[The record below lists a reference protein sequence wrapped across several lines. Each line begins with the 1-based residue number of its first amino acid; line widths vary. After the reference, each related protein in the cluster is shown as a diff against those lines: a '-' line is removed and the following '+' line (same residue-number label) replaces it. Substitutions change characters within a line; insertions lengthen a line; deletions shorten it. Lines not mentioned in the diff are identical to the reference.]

1 MTELNNLAQSN
12 YDCFI
17 SATST
22 ASREITEVEVETRT
36 RSGRESGSWRGTRT
50 RSTGRIS
57 TRGYISTPARRARSA
72 SCSSMRPIT
81 SKATSIR
88 RSCGEVRQVPAC
100 PQPCRIRVVHHD
112 PRDHPRHAIE
122 VLGGAHVEVATGCGT
137 KFERFT
143 VKGRTARGTI
153 VTVEDGKPVSGGK
166 AIVRLSH
173 RRQADARSHYQ
184 AVRLRNGRFVAKL
197 EGDGRWVKAFYVPA
211 AGFAEVK
218 ANWRRWPSLS
228 IARWNDRAESLRV
241 QNRAF
246 DPAYAAQTCTRRA
259 RTLPLQ
265 RVTPSGPFW
274 GLSIPF
280 DLVNR
285 QVCRKPG
292 VRVRFEYGISGVTP
306 PRRWRSSRWSR

>member
-1 MTELNNLAQSN
+1 
-12 YDCFI
+12 
-17 SATST
+17 
-22 ASREITEVEVETRT
+22 
-36 RSGRESGSWRGTRT
+36 
-50 RSTGRIS
+50 
-57 TRGYISTPARRARSA
+57 
-72 SCSSMRPIT
+72 MRPIT

-88 RSCGEVRQVPAC
+88 RSCGGGTSSSGVSPTVPHS
-100 PQPCRIRVVHHD
+100 RRSSRT
-112 PRDHPRHAIE
+112 RDHPRHAIE
-122 VLGGAHVEVATGCGT
+122 VLGGAVEVATGRGT

-211 AGFAEVK
+211 AGFAECESEL
-218 ANWRRWPSLS
+218 APLYLATSY
-228 IARWNDRAESLRV
+228 RALERPVESLRV

-246 DPAYAAQTCTRRA
+246 DPAYAAQMTCTPRA

-265 RVTPSGPFW
+265 
-274 GLSIPF
+274 
-280 DLVNR
+280 
-285 QVCRKPG
+285 
-292 VRVRFEYGISGVTP
+292 
-306 PRRWRSSRWSR
+306 